1 MCRRRCP
8 AAFPVFV
15 LLFTCAALAW
25 SAADPTADAKAGAVL
40 YRDKGCPRCHGA
52 DIRSDKAWPPERI
65 TKQITDGGQKM
76 PPFGD
81 SLTDQ
86 EIAQLVAFLRAKDR
100 PTPPAPPPSN

>member
-1 MCRRRCP
+1 M
-8 AAFPVFV
+8 
-15 LLFTCAALAW
+15 
-25 SAADPTADAKAGAVL
+25 GNN
-40 YRDKGCPRCHGA
+40 KGPSLA
-52 DIRSDKAWPPERI
+52 DIRNDKAWPPERI

-100 PTPPAPPPSN
+100 PAAPAPPPSS